1 MLSWEASSKVYLSPA
16 CDSLLSSPLGFF
28 SSHFTSVLIYL
39 SLSVFQDVILSQPV
53 ISPPGR
59 LTWGAG
65 LQKKKFLKGGRWWG
79 TEFTWPKAFVRILP
93 VWNESSSSHCNCSL
107 IKIQIAVPLLFTLM
121 IIQLIVVFPSTENWM
136 KKEICILT
144 EHAARENNKWK
155 SKAQLPDEC
164 MQKNRF
170 AWEFTLSI
178 TTGSLPLMA
187 FFWWKWY
194 KHLIFLRRKCVM
206 FKNAQNCLP
215 SQSAWVGRPGRTK
228 LWMREC
234 HKQHSLRAAQ
244 FMWWIPEKEIIMQIR
259 IIYLHSPATFG
270 VKAEPLVC
278 TNSLAQLMLSF
289 PVTTD
294 RACACRTA
302 SPWKWKDII
311 QAWITRIRAGSVLK
325 SSSAQS
331 QCAWLL
337 LVTATAA
344 VAVLWVGLEAQLPA
358 VSRVDVLEMYRAN
371 PWQSDSSLVSAWFFK
386 RKAE

>member
-1 MLSWEASSKVYLSPA
+1 MRHWIHLAQSF
-16 CDSLLSSPLGFF
+16 C
-28 SSHFTSVLIYL
+28 SH
-39 SLSVFQDVILSQPV
+39 
-53 ISPPGR
+53 
-59 LTWGAG
+59 
-65 LQKKKFLKGGRWWG
+65 
-79 TEFTWPKAFVRILP
+79 LP

-107 IKIQIAVPLLFTLM
+107 IKIQFAVPLLFTLM

-244 FMWWIPEKEIIMQIR
+244 FMWWIPEKEIIMQNR

-344 VAVLWVGLEAQLPA
+344 VAVLWVGLEAQLPT
-358 VSRVDVLEMYRAN
+358 VSRVDVLEMYCAN
-371 PWQSDSSLVSAWFFK
+371 PWQSDSSLVSAWFCK

>member
-1 MLSWEASSKVYLSPA
+1 MLSWEASSKAYLSPA
-16 CDSLLSSPLGFF
+16 CDSLLSSPFGFL
-28 SSHFTSVLIYL
+28 SSQFTSVLIYL

-53 ISPPGR
+53 ISPPSR

-79 TEFTWPKAFVRILP
+79 TEFTWPEAFVRILP

-107 IKIQIAVPLLFTLM
+107 IKIQFAVPLLFTLM

-215 SQSAWVGRPGRTK
+215 SQSAWVGRPGRTE

-234 HKQHSLRAAQ
+234 HKQHSLIAAQ
-244 FMWWIPEKEIIMQIR
+244 FMWRIPEKEVIMQIR

-270 VKAEPLVC
+270 VKAEPLAC
-278 TNSLAQLMLSF
+278 TNSLAQLMPSF

-325 SSSAQS
+325 SSSARS

-344 VAVLWVGLEAQLPA
+344 VVVLWVGLEAQLPA